1 MRIIQEKGHTSDT
14 KYGNLRLR
22 KRRYNL
28 FEGGVHLRV
37 FCCANNKGGVTKTTT
52 TVNLAYG
59 LARAGRRVLVVD
71 TDAQSNATY
80 SLLGT
85 LDQDNT
91 LFDVLLNGARLAD
104 IILNT
109 KQERLYIAPSSIDL
123 SAADLLMASAPGRE
137 RKLKRALA
145 GLPPDSFDYILI
157 DTPPNLG
164 VLTVNAF
171 IACTDVVIP
180 IALTTY
186 ALIGISILEKTMQE
200 LRDNLEVILPVFGV
214 VANLDDHTRMSAD
227 VLSAVREH
235 FGKLLFET
243 VIPRNIKVEE
253 AHNQIASI
261 YDYAPQSTGAQS
273 YTRLVQEVLNR
284 AERA

>member
-1 MRIIQEKGHTSDT
+1 M
-14 KYGNLRLR
+14 
-22 KRRYNL
+22 
-28 FEGGVHLRV
+28 RV
-37 FCCANNKGGVTKTTT
+37 FTLANNKGGVTKTTT

-59 LARAGRRVLVVD
+59 LARAGRRVLVID

-80 SLLGT
+80 SLLGR
-85 LDQDNT
+85 LDQERT
-91 LFDVLLNGARLAD
+91 LFDVLLNGTKIAD
-104 IILNT
+104 IIVPT
-109 KQERLYIAPSSIDL
+109 QHERLWLAPSSINL

-145 GLPPDSFDYILI
+145 QLPADSFDYILI

-200 LRDNLEVILPVFGV
+200 LRDNLDVALPIFGV

-227 VLSAVREH
+227 VLAAVREH
-235 FGKLLFET
+235 FGELVFET

-253 AHNQIASI
+253 AHNQIASLF
-261 YDYAPQSTGAQS
+261 DYAPNSTGAQS
-273 YTRLVQEVLNR
+273 YTRLIQEVIHR
-284 AERA
+284 AEG

>member
-1 MRIIQEKGHTSDT
+1 MTRT
-14 KYGNLRLR
+14 YCL
-22 KRRYNL
+22 
-28 FEGGVHLRV
+28 
-37 FCCANNKGGVTKTTT
+37 ANNKGGVTKTTT

-59 LARAGRRVLVVD
+59 LARVGRRVLVID
-71 TDAQSNATY
+71 ADAQSNSTY
-80 SLLGT
+80 SLLGR
-85 LDQDNT
+85 LEQENT

-104 IILNT
+104 IIVGT
-109 KQERLYIAPSSIDL
+109 KQERLYLAPSSIDL

-137 RKLKRALA
+137 LKLKRALGPIA
-145 GLPPDSFDYILI
+145 HEFDYVLI

-200 LRDNLEVILPVFGV
+200 LRDNLDVTLPIFGV

-227 VLSAVREH
+227 VLAAVRDH
-235 FGKLLFET
+235 FGKLLFQT

-253 AHNQIASI
+253 AHNQVTSI
-261 YDYAPQSTGAQS
+261 YDYAPTSTGARA
-273 YTRLVQEVLNR
+273 YEALVQEVISR
-284 AERA
+284 AER